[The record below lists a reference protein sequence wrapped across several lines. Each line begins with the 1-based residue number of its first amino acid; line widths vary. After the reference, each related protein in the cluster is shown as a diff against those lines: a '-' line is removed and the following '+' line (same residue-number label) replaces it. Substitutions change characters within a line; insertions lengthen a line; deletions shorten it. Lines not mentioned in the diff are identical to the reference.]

1 MKHLFFIFALTLL
14 PLASTAQEQVSS
26 TSSTPLLGRGAGGE
40 ALSAILTQ
48 IEQNNRQLQA
58 NTQNVNAQK
67 LENRSGNNLADP
79 TLSYAHLWD
88 SDDKNITAGELV
100 ITQSFD
106 FPSLYVTRA
115 RMNRYKAQ
123 SLDAQALALRQDI
136 LLQAQEICL
145 DIIMLTRQ
153 QSLLDERLKN
163 AEELAAFYKQ
173 RLETGD
179 ASSIETNKI
188 NLELLNVRTEAR
200 MNRTALDNKLRELTA
215 LNGNQSLV
223 PGRPLA
229 EGPVAPH
236 ALNLGLTEYPD
247 MPLPTDF
254 ASLCDELL
262 ASDPTLLA
270 LQNDSEAARR
280 QLSVSRQG
288 WLPGLEVG
296 YRRNTESRHP
306 LNGIVVG
313 FSFPIFQNHGKVKM
327 ARSQLQSIDY
337 QKENAR
343 LNASAALWQLYE
355 EASGLQTSIR
365 EYNETLGRQ
374 QDLRLLR
381 QALEGGQISMIEYF
395 VEVSVVYQ
403 SQTNLLQLEN
413 QYQKAMAKIYKS
425 RL

>member
-1 MKHLFFIFALTLL
+1 MKKIVIICVCLALAAGLH
-14 PLASTAQEQVSS
+14 AQNSIE
-26 TSSTPLLGRGAGGE
+26 T
-40 ALSAILTQ
+40 ILTQ

-58 NTQNVNAQK
+58 NAQNVYAQK
-67 LENRSGNNLADP
+67 LENRTANNLANP

-88 SDDKNITAGELV
+88 SDDKNITVGEMV
-100 ITQSFD
+100 IAQSFD
-106 FPSLYVTRA
+106 SPSLYITRA

-136 LLQAQEICL
+136 LLQAQEACL

-163 AEELAAFYKQ
+163 AEELAAFYKK

-179 ASSIETNKI
+179 ASSLETNKI

-200 MNRTALDNKLRELTA
+200 MNRTALENKLRELTA
-215 LNGNQSLV
+215 LNGNHSLV

-229 EGPVAPH
+229 EGTATPH
-236 ALNLGLTEYPD
+236 ALNLGLTDYPD
-247 MPLPTDF
+247 VPLPADF
-254 ASLCDELL
+254 GPLCDELL

-270 LQNDSEAARR
+270 LQNDGEAARR

-288 WLPGLEVG
+288 WLPDLELG
-296 YRRNTESRHP
+296 YRRNTESGHP
-306 LNGIVVG
+306 LNGVVVG

-343 LNASAALWQLYE
+343 LSASTALWQLYE
-355 EASGLQTSIR
+355 EASNLQASIH
-365 EYNETLGRQ
+365 EYTETFGRQ

-413 QYQKAMAKIYKS
+413 QYQKVMARIYKS
-425 RL
+425 KL